1 MVTAVLLWSQALLA
15 FLRKVVF
22 HQDQNKMSLWN
33 VSMVMSPNLFS
44 CRRPPNKVSMATRHQ
59 EVDQEVDQAV
69 GGAYLLRLM
78 ITHQDLLW
86 TVKVTTQTPR
96 DRPVQR

>member
-1 MVTAVLLWSQALLA
+1 MATEVLLWFQALLV

-44 CRRPPNKVSMATRHQ
+44 GRRHPNKGSVATRQQ
-59 EVDQEVDQAV
+59 EMDQAV
-69 GGAYLLRLM
+69 GGAYLIRLM

-86 TVKVTTQTPR
+86 TVNVTTQTR
-96 DRPVQR
+96 CGCRVQR